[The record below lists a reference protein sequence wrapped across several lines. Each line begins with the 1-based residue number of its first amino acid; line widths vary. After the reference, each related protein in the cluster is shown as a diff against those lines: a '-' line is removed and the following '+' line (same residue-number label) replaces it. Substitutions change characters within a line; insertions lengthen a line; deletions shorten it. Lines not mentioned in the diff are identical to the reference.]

1 MTDLISQDYD
11 YLFKV
16 LLLGDSDVGKSSLIL
31 RYTEE
36 TFNSK
41 LVNSIGVD
49 FKMKKKEIDGKI
61 IKVQIWDTAGHER
74 FRSITY
80 SYYRGANA
88 IIIVFDITDKKSFL
102 SITEWL
108 KQIEKHAKENVFKFL
123 VGNKS
128 DLAEERK
135 VTFEEAKEYAD
146 KHDLPYIET
155 SAKEGININE
165 LFESSIK
172 SFLSSNKYIGGDK
185 NIKLNNQS
193 TTSEKSDCC

>member
-16 LLLGDSDVGKSSLIL
+16 LLLGDTDVGKSSLIL

-146 KHDLPYIET
+146 EHELPYIET

>member
-16 LLLGDSDVGKSSLIL
+16 LLLGDTDVGKSSLIL

-193 TTSEKSDCC
+193 TTSEKNKCC

>member
-1 MTDLISQDYD
+1 
-11 YLFKV
+11 
-16 LLLGDSDVGKSSLIL
+16 
-31 RYTEE
+31 
-36 TFNSK
+36 
-41 LVNSIGVD
+41 
-49 FKMKKKEIDGKI
+49 MKKKEIEGKI

-172 SFLSSNKYIGGDK
+172 SFLSNNKYIGGDK
-185 NIKLNNQS
+185 NIKLNSQS

>member
-1 MTDLISQDYD
+1 M
-11 YLFKV
+11 
-16 LLLGDSDVGKSSLIL
+16 
-31 RYTEE
+31 
-36 TFNSK
+36 
-41 LVNSIGVD
+41 
-49 FKMKKKEIDGKI
+49 
-61 IKVQIWDTAGHER
+61 
-74 FRSITY
+74 
-80 SYYRGANA
+80 
-88 IIIVFDITDKKSFL
+88 
-102 SITEWL
+102 
-108 KQIEKHAKENVFKFL
+108 
-123 VGNKS
+123 GNKS